1 VARASRPWITR
12 KMRVPLRLLEGES
25 KLATTLKRLLVGRAK
40 RTEQAIHE
48 RLTKKTGLAVFASD
62 ALSSTAYASEEI
74 LLVLAVAY
82 AAGQAN
88 AFNYVVPITFVI
100 AVVLTIVAISY
111 RQTIHAYPSGGGA
124 YIVAKENLGT
134 TPGLVAAAAL
144 LVDYILTVSVSIAAG
159 VAAITSAAQGT
170 KWAWLDQHKVF
181 LCLVLIG
188 FIALANLRGVRESG
202 ALFAGPTY
210 VFVISFLFMIGYG
223 ILHYFLYPGS
233 VVPAVTEHL
242 KLAEGY
248 HLQPLTLFLLL
259 GAFSNGCVALTGTE
273 AISNGI
279 PAFKQP
285 ESRNAATTLTWMAVL
300 LTTMFI
306 GTSLMAYFYHVQP
319 HDNETVI
326 SQFARIIFTGRLG
339 WFYYVIQTATAL
351 ILILAANTSFA
362 DFPRLASLLARDR
375 FMPRQF
381 ATRGDKLVFSNGII
395 ILAVFSGILVAAFG
409 GDTSRLIPLYAVGV
423 FLSFTLSQ
431 TGMVR
436 HWLKAGRALKA
447 AREALRNE
455 GSDDNQKPNAAGVST
470 ENIRASSP
478 IDRAN
483 ELKQAAH
490 WKKSIVINGLG
501 AGATFIVL
509 VVLVI
514 TKFIH
519 GAWIVVV
526 LIPILVALFRA
537 VHRHYLDVA
546 TQLTTEGLERLR
558 PIRHEVIVPISGMH
572 RGVLRALEYAKAI
585 APEHVTAVYI
595 NLDEEATQKLRT
607 KWSDWGEGVE
617 LVVIASPYRSLVG
630 PLSRYVD
637 RRIRTNENQMVT
649 VVLPEFVPVKWWQ
662 HLLHNQSSLML
673 KGAMLFKP
681 NVIVTSVPYHLKARN
696 KNGR

>member
-1 VARASRPWITR
+1 MP
-12 KMRVPLRLLEGES
+12 
-25 KLATTLKRLLVGRAK
+25 TTLKRLLVGKAK

-82 AAGQAN
+82 AYGQAN
-88 AFNYVVPITFVI
+88 AFNYVVPITLVI
-100 AVVLTIVAISY
+100 AVVLAIVAISY

-134 TPGLVAAAAL
+134 TAGLIAAASL
-144 LVDYILTVSVSIAAG
+144 LVDYILTVSVSISAG

-170 KWAWLDQHKVF
+170 RLAWIDNHKVF
-181 LCLVLIG
+181 LCLILIA

-210 VFVISFLFMIGYG
+210 SFVISFLFMVGYG
-223 ILHYFLYPGS
+223 LVSYAFSPHTP
-233 VVPAVTEHL
+233 PAAPESL

-248 HLQPLTLFLLL
+248 HIQPLSIFLLL

-300 LTTMFI
+300 LATMFI
-306 GTSLMAYFYHVQP
+306 GTSVMAYLYHVHP
-319 HDNETVI
+319 HENETVI
-326 SQFARIIFTGRLG
+326 SQFARIIFTGPMA
-339 WFYYVIQTATAL
+339 WFYYVIQGTTAL
-351 ILILAANTSFA
+351 ILVLAANTSFA

-375 FMPRQF
+375 FVPRQF

-395 ILAVFSGILVAAFG
+395 ILALFSGVLVASFG

-431 TGMVR
+431 SGMVR
-436 HWLKAGRALKA
+436 HWIKAGRALKN
-447 AREALRNE
+447 ARA
-455 GSDDNQKPNAAGVST
+455 QANAGNNSSAEVA
-470 ENIRASSP
+470 ENPAENNHGFLES
-478 IDRAN
+478 
-483 ELKQAAH
+483 ELKEAAH
-490 WKKSIVINGLG
+490 WKKSIVVNGLG
-501 AGATFIVL
+501 AVATFIVL
-509 VVLVI
+509 TVLVI

-519 GAWIVVV
+519 GAWIVVL
-526 LIPILVALFRA
+526 LIPLLVAMFRA
-537 VHRHYLDVA
+537 IHRHYVDVA
-546 TQLTTEGLERLR
+546 KQLTTEGLERLR
-558 PIRHEVIVPISGMH
+558 PIRHEVIVPISGIH
-572 RGVLRALEYAKAI
+572 RGVLKALEYAKAM

-595 NLDEEATQKLRT
+595 NLDEEATQKLRA
-607 KWSDWGEGVE
+607 KWSEWGAGVE
-617 LVVIASPYRSLVG
+617 LVVIASPYRSLIG
-630 PLSRYVD
+630 PLTRYVD
-637 RRIRTNENQMVT
+637 RRMKQHPDQMVT
-649 VVLPEFVPVKWWQ
+649 VVLPEFIPAKWWH
-662 HLLHNQSSLML
+662 HLLHNQSSLLL

-681 NVIVTSVPYHLKARN
+681 NVIVTSVPYHLKSGA
-696 KNGR
+696 K

>member
-1 VARASRPWITR
+1 
-12 KMRVPLRLLEGES
+12 M
-25 KLATTLKRLLVGRAK
+25 ATTLKRLLVGRAK

-82 AAGQAN
+82 AYGQTN
-88 AFNYVVPITFVI
+88 AFNYVVPITLVI
-100 AVVLTIVAISY
+100 AVVLAIVAISY

-144 LVDYILTVSVSIAAG
+144 LVDYILTVSVSISAG

-170 KWAWLDQHKVF
+170 SWAWLDHHKVF

-210 VFVISFLFMIGYG
+210 AFVISFLFMIGYG
-223 ILHYFLYPGS
+223 ILHYFLYPGA
-233 VVPAVTEHL
+233 VAPAAAENL

-259 GAFSNGCVALTGTE
+259 GAFSNGCVALTGIE

-306 GTSLMAYFYHVQP
+306 GTSLMAYFYHVHP
-319 HDNETVI
+319 HENETVI
-326 SQFARIIFTGRLG
+326 SQFARIIFTGPMG
-339 WFYYVIQTATAL
+339 WFYYVIQGTTAL

-362 DFPRLASLLARDR
+362 DFPRLSSLLARDR

-395 ILAVFSGILVAAFG
+395 ILAVFSGILVTAFG

-431 TGMVR
+431 LGMVR
-436 HWLKAGRALKA
+436 HWLKAGKGLKA
-447 AREALRNE
+447 AREGSANNE
-455 GSDDNQKPNAAGVST
+455 EPVSAEGHQPDANHAGVASK
-470 ENIRASSP
+470 NIQGSNQ
-478 IDRAN
+478 IDRVS

-490 WKKSIVINGLG
+490 WRKSIVVNGLG
-501 AGATFIVL
+501 AIATFIVL
-509 VVLVI
+509 AVLVI
-514 TKFIH
+514 TKFRH

-526 LIPILVALFRA
+526 LIPFLVALFRA

-546 TQLTTEGLERLR
+546 NQLTTQGLERLR
-558 PIRHEVIVPISGMH
+558 PIRHEVIVPISGIH
-572 RGVLRALEYAKAI
+572 RGVLKALEYAKAI

-595 NLDEEATQKLRT
+595 NLDYEATQKLRA
-607 KWSDWGEGVE
+607 KWSEWGEGVE

-630 PLSRYVD
+630 PLIRYVD
-637 RRIRTNENQMVT
+637 RRMTLHPDQMVT
-649 VVLPEFVPVKWWQ
+649 VVLPEFIPARWWQ

-673 KGAMLFKP
+673 KGALLFKP
-681 NVIVTSVPYHLKARN
+681 NVIVTSVPYHLK
-696 KNGR
+696 GRKGERAAEEQP

>member
-1 VARASRPWITR
+1 MAY
-12 KMRVPLRLLEGES
+12 
-25 KLATTLKRLLVGRAK
+25 TLKRLLVGKAK
-40 RTEQAIHE
+40 KTAAAIHE

-82 AAGQAN
+82 AFGQRN
-88 AFNYVVPITFVI
+88 GFNYVVPITFAI
-100 AVVLTIVAISY
+100 AIVLVIVAISY
-111 RQTIHAYPSGGGA
+111 RQTIFAYPSGGGA

-144 LVDYILTVSVSIAAG
+144 LVDYVLTVSVSISAG

-170 KWAWLDQHKVF
+170 SWAWLDNHKVF
-181 LCLVLIG
+181 LCLGLIAL
-188 FIALANLRGVRESG
+188 IALANLRGVRESG

-210 VFVISFLFMIGYG
+210 SFVISFMFMIGYG
-223 ILHYFLYPGS
+223 IIHYFLHPG
-233 VVPAVTEHL
+233 AVAQVTPENL

-248 HLQPLTLFLLL
+248 SLQPLSIFLLL
-259 GAFSNGCVALTGTE
+259 GAFSNGCVALTGIE

-285 ESRNAATTLTWMAVL
+285 ESRNAATTLTWMAAL

-306 GTSLMAYFYHVQP
+306 GTSIMAYLYQVHP
-319 HDNETVI
+319 HENETVI
-326 SQFARIIFTGRLG
+326 SQFARTIFTGPMA
-339 WFYYVIQTATAL
+339 WFYYVIQGTTAL
-351 ILILAANTSFA
+351 ILVLAANTSFA

-375 FMPRQF
+375 FVPRQF

-395 ILAVFSGILVAAFG
+395 ILAVFAGVLVVAFG

-447 AREALRNE
+447 GEASVKDQDGVNARA
-455 GSDDNQKPNAAGVST
+455 DNRTTKQLQIA
-470 ENIRASSP
+470 R
-478 IDRAN
+478 D
-483 ELKQAAH
+483 ELKQAGH
-490 WKKSIVINGLG
+490 WKKSIVVNGLG
-501 AGATFIVL
+501 AIATFIVL

-526 LIPILVALFRA
+526 LIPLLVALFR
-537 VHRHYLDVA
+537 VIHRHYMDVA
-546 TQLTTEGLERLR
+546 TQLTTEGLQKLQ
-558 PIRHEVIVPISGMH
+558 PIRHEVIVPISGIH
-572 RGVLRALEYAKAI
+572 RGVLKALEYAKAI
-585 APEHVTAVYI
+585 APHHVTAVYI
-595 NLDEEATQKLRT
+595 NVDEEATQKLRT
-607 KWSDWGEGVE
+607 KWSEWTEGVE

-630 PLSRYVD
+630 PLVRYVD
-637 RRIRTNENQMVT
+637 RRTSLHPDQMVT
-649 VVLPEFVPVKWWQ
+649 IVLPEFIPSRWWH
-662 HLLHNQSSLML
+662 HLLHNQTSLLL
-673 KGAMLFKP
+673 KGALLFKP
-681 NVIVTSVPYHLKARN
+681 NVVVTSVPYHLKH
-696 KNGR
+696 

>member
-1 VARASRPWITR
+1 
-12 KMRVPLRLLEGES
+12 M
-25 KLATTLKRLLVGRAK
+25 ATTLKRLLVGRAK

-62 ALSSTAYASEEI
+62 ALSSTAYATEEI
-74 LLVLAVAY
+74 LLVLAVAV
-82 AAGQAN
+82 AAGQAS
-88 AFNYVVPITFVI
+88 AFNYVVPLTLVI

-111 RQTIHAYPSGGGA
+111 RQTIQAYPSGGGA

-134 TPGLVAAAAL
+134 GPGLVAAAAL
-144 LVDYILTVSVSIAAG
+144 LVDYVLTVSVSIAAG
-159 VAAITSAAQGT
+159 VAAITSAAQDT
-170 KWAWLDQHKVF
+170 SWAWLADHRVF

-210 VFVISFLFMIGYG
+210 AFVISFLFMIGYG
-223 ILHYFLYPGS
+223 ILHYFLHPGA
-233 VVPAVTEHL
+233 VAPAAAENL

-248 HLQPLTLFLLL
+248 NLQPLTLFLLL
-259 GAFSNGCVALTGTE
+259 GAFSNGCVALTGIE

-306 GTSLMAYFYHVQP
+306 GTSVMAYFYHVHP
-319 HDNETVI
+319 HVNETVI
-326 SQFARIIFTGRLG
+326 SQFARIIFTGSMG
-339 WFYYVIQTATAL
+339 WFYYVIQGTTAL

-395 ILAVFSGILVAAFG
+395 ILAVFSGVLVTAFG

-431 TGMVR
+431 IGMVR
-436 HWLKAGRALKA
+436 HWVKAGRALSA
-447 AREALRNE
+447 DRDAEASASAETSASMESEIQPGAMSEKDRHVPN
-455 GSDDNQKPNAAGVST
+455 GSADQ
-470 ENIRASSP
+470 R
-478 IDRAN
+478 
-483 ELKQAAH
+483 KQAVH

-501 AGATFIVL
+501 AIATFVVL
-509 VVLVI
+509 VVLVV

-526 LIPILVALFRA
+526 LIPLLVWMFKAIR
-537 VHRHYLDVA
+537 RHYLDMA
-546 TQLTTEGLERLR
+546 RQLTTEGVEGLR
-558 PIRHEVIVPISGMH
+558 PIRHEVIVPISGIH
-572 RGVLRALEYAKAI
+572 RGVVRALEYAKSI
-585 APEHVTAVYI
+585 APGHVTALYI
-595 NLDEEATQKLRT
+595 NIDEEATQQLRQ
-607 KWSDWGEGVE
+607 KWGRLGGGIE
-617 LVVIASPYRSLVG
+617 LVVLASPYRSLVG
-630 PLSRYVD
+630 PLIRYVD
-637 RRIRTNENQMVT
+637 RRMKAHHDQMVT
-649 VVLPEFVPVKWWQ
+649 IVLPEFIPARWWQ
-662 HLLHNQSSLML
+662 HLLHNQSSLLL
-673 KGAMLFKP
+673 KGALLFKP
-681 NVIVTSVPYHLKARN
+681 DVIVTSVPYHLKDRN
-696 KNGR
+696 

>member
-1 VARASRPWITR
+1 
-12 KMRVPLRLLEGES
+12 M
-25 KLATTLKRLLVGRAK
+25 ATTLKRLLVGRAK

-82 AAGQAN
+82 AYGQAN
-88 AFNYVVPITFVI
+88 AFNYVVPITAVI

-144 LVDYILTVSVSIAAG
+144 LVDYVLTVSVSIAAG

-170 KWAWLDQHKVF
+170 RWAWLDNHKV
-181 LCLVLIG
+181 LICLVLIS

-202 ALFAGPTY
+202 AFFAGPTY
-210 VFVISFLFMIGYG
+210 AFVISFLFMVGYG
-223 ILHYFLYPGS
+223 ILQYFLHPGA
-233 VVPAVTEHL
+233 VVPAAAEHL

-306 GTSLMAYFYHVQP
+306 GTSLMAYFYQVHP
-319 HDNETVI
+319 HENETVI
-326 SQFARIIFTGRLG
+326 SQFARTIFTGPMG
-339 WFYYVIQTATAL
+339 WFYYVIQATTAL

-395 ILAVFSGILVAAFG
+395 ILAIFSGVLVTAFG

-431 TGMVR
+431 LGMVR
-436 HWLKAGRALKA
+436 HWLKAGRSKEAQGSSANGEGPATA
-447 AREALRNE
+447 A
-455 GSDDNQKPNAAGVST
+455 QK
-470 ENIRASSP
+470 E
-478 IDRAN
+478 
-483 ELKQAAH
+483 AAH
-490 WKKSIVINGLG
+490 WRKSIAVNGLG
-501 AGATFIVL
+501 ATATLIVL
-509 VVLVI
+509 IVLVI
-514 TKFIH
+514 TKFMH

-526 LIPILVALFRA
+526 LIPLLVALFRA
-537 VHRHYLDVA
+537 VHRHYVDVGN
-546 TQLTTEGLERLR
+546 QLTTDGLAKLR
-558 PIRHEVIVPISGMH
+558 PIRHEVIVPVSGIH
-572 RGVLRALEYAKAI
+572 RGVLRALEYAKTI

-595 NLDEEATQKLRT
+595 NLDEEATQKLRS
-607 KWSDWGEGVE
+607 KWSDWVEGVE
-617 LVVIASPYRSLVG
+617 LVVIASPYRSLIG
-630 PLSRYVD
+630 PLIRYVD
-637 RRIRTNENQMVT
+637 RRIKQHEDQMVT
-649 VVLPEFVPVKWWQ
+649 VVLPEFVPAKWWH

-681 NVIVTSVPYHLKARN
+681 NVIVTSVPYHLKNRT
-696 KNGR
+696 

>member
-1 VARASRPWITR
+1 
-12 KMRVPLRLLEGES
+12 M
-25 KLATTLKRLLVGRAK
+25 ATTLKRLLVGRAK

-62 ALSSTAYASEEI
+62 ALSSTAYATEEI
-74 LLVLAVAY
+74 LLVLAVAA

-88 AFNYVVPITFVI
+88 AFNYVVPITLVI
-100 AVVLTIVAISY
+100 AVVLATVAISY
-111 RQTIHAYPSGGGA
+111 RQTIQAYPSGGGA

-144 LVDYILTVSVSIAAG
+144 LVDYVLTVSVSIAAG

-170 KWAWLDQHKVF
+170 RLAGLAHHRVF
-181 LCLVLIG
+181 LCLVLIA

-202 ALFAGPTY
+202 AIFAGPTY
-210 VFVISFLFMIGYG
+210 AFLISFLFMIGYG
-223 ILHYFLYPGS
+223 ILHYFLYPGA
-233 VVPAVTEHL
+233 VAPVPVETL

-300 LTTMFI
+300 LATMFI
-306 GTSLMAYFYHVQP
+306 GTSVMAYFYHVHP
-319 HDNETVI
+319 HENETVI
-326 SQFARIIFTGRLG
+326 SQFARIIFTGPMG
-339 WFYYVIQTATAL
+339 WFYYVIQGTTAL

-362 DFPRLASLLARDR
+362 DFPRLSSLLARDR

-395 ILAVFSGILVAAFG
+395 ILAVFSGVLVTAFG

-431 TGMVR
+431 VGMVR

-447 AREALRNE
+447 AREASSDAKADSEQPDKAGAAATPANALRP
-455 GSDDNQKPNAAGVST
+455 NQ
-470 ENIRASSP
+470 
-478 IDRAN
+478 IDHADER
-483 ELKQAAH
+483 KQAAH

-501 AGATFIVL
+501 AIATFIVL

-526 LIPILVALFRA
+526 LIPLLVTMFRA
-537 VHRHYLDVA
+537 IRRHYLDMA
-546 TQLTTEGLERLR
+546 TQLTTEGVEGLRL
-558 PIRHEVIVPISGMH
+558 IRHEVIVPISGIH
-572 RGVLRALEYAKAI
+572 RGVVRALEYAKSI
-585 APEHVTAVYI
+585 APEHVTALYI
-595 NLDEEATQKLRT
+595 NIDEEATQQLRQ
-607 KWSDWGEGVE
+607 KWGRLGGGIE
-617 LVVIASPYRSLVG
+617 LVVLASPYRSLVG
-630 PLSRYVD
+630 PLLRYLD
-637 RRIRTNENQMVT
+637 RRMKAHHDQMVT
-649 VVLPEFVPVKWWQ
+649 IVLPEFIPAKWWQ

-673 KGAMLFKP
+673 KGALLFKP
-681 NVIVTSVPYHLKARN
+681 DVIVTSVPYHLKDRN
-696 KNGR
+696 KDARDEQQS